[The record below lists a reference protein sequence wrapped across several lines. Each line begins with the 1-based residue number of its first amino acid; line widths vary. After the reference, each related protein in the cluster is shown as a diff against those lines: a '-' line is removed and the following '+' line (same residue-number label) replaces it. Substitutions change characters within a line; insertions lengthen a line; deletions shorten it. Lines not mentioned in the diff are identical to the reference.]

1 MKLFVY
7 KGAIMDSNEK
17 LEIIKKH
24 SPKSPVLKN
33 CLWAFVGGGAICAI
47 GEGVRLLLLS
57 LGVSAEDAPMLV
69 TLLFILI
76 GSLLTA
82 LGVFDLLARKF
93 GAGTLVPVT
102 GFSNSITAEAVEA
115 RYEGYILGVGAKIFT
130 VAGPVIAYSL
140 FSGAIYGV
148 IFFIINLFLG

>member
-1 MKLFVY
+1 MEREK
-7 KGAIMDSNEK
+7 K
-17 LEIIKKH
+17 LEIIKRH
-24 SPKSPVLKN
+24 SPKSPILKN
-33 CLWAFVGGGAICAI
+33 CVWAFFGGGAICAL
-47 GEGVRLLLLS
+47 GEGARLLLLYF
-57 LGVSAEDAPMLV
+57 GVSAEDAPMYV
-69 TLLFILI
+69 TLVFIFL

-82 LGVFDLLARKF
+82 LGVFDCIAKRF

-148 IFFIINLFLG
+148 ILFFVNLFLG

>member
-1 MKLFVY
+1 MDRNKKLHL
-7 KGAIMDSNEK
+7 IE
-17 LEIIKKH
+17 KH
-24 SPKSPVLKN
+24 SLKSPVFKN
-33 CLWAFVGGGAICAI
+33 SIWAFFGGGAICAL
-47 GEGVRLLLLS
+47 GEGIRLFLIL
-57 LGVSAEDAPMLV
+57 LGVLEKDAPMYV
-69 TLLFILI
+69 TLIFIFI

-82 LGVFDLLARKF
+82 LGVFDILAKRL

-140 FSGAIYGV
+140 LSGAIYGV
-148 IFFIINLFLG
+148 ILYFVNLFLG

>member
-1 MKLFVY
+1 MDKNTKLSL
-7 KGAIMDSNEK
+7 IQ
-17 LEIIKKH
+17 KH

-33 CLWAFVGGGAICAI
+33 CIWAFLGGGAICSL
-47 GEGVRLLLLS
+47 GEGARLLLLYF
-57 LGVSAEDAPMLV
+57 GVSEKDAPMLV
-69 TLLFILI
+69 TLIFIFL

-82 LGVFDLLARKF
+82 LGVFDLLARRL

-148 IFFIINLFLG
+148 ILYFINMFLG

>member
-1 MKLFVY
+1 MEREK
-7 KGAIMDSNEK
+7 K
-17 LEIIKKH
+17 LEIIKRH
-24 SPKSPVLKN
+24 SPKSPILKN
-33 CLWAFVGGGAICAI
+33 CVWAFFGGGAICAL
-47 GEGVRLLLLS
+47 GEGARLLLLYF
-57 LGVSAEDAPMLV
+57 GVSTEDAPMYV
-69 TLLFILI
+69 TLVFIFL

-82 LGVFDLLARKF
+82 LGVFDCIAKRF

-148 IFFIINLFLG
+148 ILFFVNLFLG

>member
-1 MKLFVY
+1 MDRNKKLLL
-7 KGAIMDSNEK
+7 IE
-17 LEIIKKH
+17 KH

-33 CLWAFVGGGAICAI
+33 SLWAFFGGGAICAL
-47 GEGVRLLLLS
+47 GEGIRLFLIS
-57 LGVSAEDAPMLV
+57 LGVLEKDAPMYV
-69 TLLFILI
+69 TLIFIFI

-82 LGVFDLLARKF
+82 LGVFDVLAKRL

-130 VAGPVIAYSL
+130 VAGPVILFGL
-140 FSGAIYGV
+140 FSGVVYGV
-148 IFFIINLFLG
+148 IYLVVSMIM

>member
-1 MKLFVY
+1 MEREK
-7 KGAIMDSNEK
+7 K
-17 LEIIKKH
+17 LEIIKRH
-24 SPKSPVLKN
+24 SPKSPILKN
-33 CLWAFVGGGAICAI
+33 CVWAFFGGGAICAL
-47 GEGVRLLLLS
+47 GEGARLLLLYF
-57 LGVSAEDAPMLV
+57 GVSAKDAPMYV
-69 TLLFILI
+69 TLVFIFL

-82 LGVFDLLARKF
+82 LGVFDCIAKRF

-148 IFFIINLFLG
+148 ILFFVNLFLG

>member
-1 MKLFVY
+1 
-7 KGAIMDSNEK
+7 MDRNEK
-17 LEIIKKH
+17 LTLIQKH
-24 SPKSPVLKN
+24 SPKSPIFKN
-33 CLWAFVGGGAICAI
+33 CLWAFFGGGAICAL
-47 GEGVRLLLLS
+47 GEGVRLLLLYF
-57 LGVSAEDAPMLV
+57 GVTSEDAPMYV
-69 TLLFILI
+69 TLIFIFL

-82 LGVFDLLARKF
+82 LGVFDRLAMRL

-140 FSGAIYGV
+140 FSGAVYGV
-148 IFFIINLFLG
+148 ILYFINLFVG

>member
-1 MKLFVY
+1 
-7 KGAIMDSNEK
+7 MDSNEK
-17 LEIIKKH
+17 LEIIKRH

-115 RYEGYILGVGAKIFT
+115 RYEGYILGVGANRRGT
-130 VAGPVIAYSL
+130 RDCL
-140 FSGAIYGV
+140 FAVFGGYIRSNFLYYKSVFGVGYG
-148 IFFIINLFLG
+148 

>member
-1 MKLFVY
+1 MDKNTKLSL
-7 KGAIMDSNEK
+7 IQ
-17 LEIIKKH
+17 KH

-33 CLWAFVGGGAICAI
+33 CIWAFLGGGAICSL
-47 GEGVRLLLLS
+47 GEGARLLLLYF
-57 LGVSAEDAPMLV
+57 GVSEKDAPMLV
-69 TLLFILI
+69 TLIFIFL

-82 LGVFDLLARKF
+82 LGVFDLLARRL

-115 RYEGYILGVGAKIFT
+115 RCEGYILGVGAKIFT

-148 IFFIINLFLG
+148 ILYFINMFLG

>member
-1 MKLFVY
+1 
-7 KGAIMDSNEK
+7 MDRKEK
-17 LEIIKKH
+17 LNLIEKH

-33 CLWAFVGGGAICAI
+33 SLWAFFGGGAICAL
-47 GEGVRLLLLS
+47 GEGVRLLLLYF
-57 LGVSAEDAPMLV
+57 GVSTEDAPMYV
-69 TLLFILI
+69 TLLFIFF

-82 LGVFDLLARKF
+82 LGVFDCLARRF

-102 GFSNSITAEAVEA
+102 GFSNSITSEAVEA

-140 FSGAIYGV
+140 FSGALYGV
-148 IFFIINLFLG
+148 ILYFTNLFMG

>member
-1 MKLFVY
+1 
-7 KGAIMDSNEK
+7 MDRNEK
-17 LEIIKKH
+17 LNLIEKH

-33 CLWAFVGGGAICAI
+33 SLWAFFGGGAICAL
-47 GEGVRLLLLS
+47 GEGIRIFLIF
-57 LGVSAEDAPMLV
+57 LGANEKDAPMYV
-69 TLLFILI
+69 TLIFIFL

-82 LGVFDLLARKF
+82 LGVFDVLAKRL

-130 VAGPVIAYSL
+130 VAGPVVAYSL
-140 FSGAIYGV
+140 LSGAVYGV
-148 IFFIINLFLG
+148 ILYFVNLFMG

>member
-7 KGAIMDSNEK
+7 KGAFMDKSEK
-17 LEIIKKH
+17 LKIIEKH
-24 SPKSPVLKN
+24 SPASPVLKN
-33 CLWAFVGGGAICAI
+33 CIWAFFGGGAICAM
-47 GEGVRLLLLS
+47 GEGIRLLLLYF
-57 LGVSAEDAPMLV
+57 GVSAEDAPMYV
-69 TLLFILI
+69 TLIFIFL

-82 LGVFDLLARKF
+82 LGVFDCIARLF

-140 FSGAIYGV
+140 LSGAIYGV
-148 IFFIINLFLG
+148 ILIFVNLFAG

>member
-1 MKLFVY
+1 MDKKTKLSL
-7 KGAIMDSNEK
+7 IQ
-17 LEIIKKH
+17 KH

-33 CLWAFVGGGAICAI
+33 CIWAFLGGGAICSL
-47 GEGVRLLLLS
+47 GEGARLLLLYF
-57 LGVSAEDAPMLV
+57 GVSEKDAPMLV
-69 TLLFILI
+69 TLIFIFL
-76 GSLLTA
+76 GSLLSA
-82 LGVFDLLARKF
+82 LGVFDLLARRL

-148 IFFIINLFLG
+148 ILYFINMFLG

>member
-1 MKLFVY
+1 MDRNKKLHL
-7 KGAIMDSNEK
+7 IE
-17 LEIIKKH
+17 KH

-33 CLWAFVGGGAICAI
+33 SIWAFFGGGAICAL
-47 GEGVRLLLLS
+47 GEGIRLFLIL
-57 LGVSAEDAPMLV
+57 LGVLEKDAPMYV
-69 TLLFILI
+69 TLIFIFI

-82 LGVFDLLARKF
+82 LGVFDILAKRL

-140 FSGAIYGV
+140 LSGAIYGV
-148 IFFIINLFLG
+148 ILYFVNLFLG

>member
-1 MKLFVY
+1 
-7 KGAIMDSNEK
+7 MDRNKK
-17 LEIIKKH
+17 LEIIKRH

-33 CLWAFVGGGAICAI
+33 SIWAFFGGGAICAL
-47 GEGVRLLLLS
+47 GEGIRLFLIL
-57 LGVSAEDAPMLV
+57 LGVGDKDAPMYV
-69 TLLFILI
+69 TLIFIFI

-82 LGVFDLLARKF
+82 LGVFDILAKRL

-140 FSGAIYGV
+140 LSGAIYGV
-148 IFFIINLFLG
+148 ILYFVNLFLG

>member
-1 MKLFVY
+1 MEREK
-7 KGAIMDSNEK
+7 K
-17 LEIIKKH
+17 LEIIKRH
-24 SPKSPVLKN
+24 SPKSPILKN
-33 CLWAFVGGGAICAI
+33 CVWAFFGGGAICAL
-47 GEGVRLLLLS
+47 GEGARLLLLY
-57 LGVSAEDAPMLV
+57 LGVLAEDAPMYV
-69 TLLFILI
+69 TLVFIFL

-82 LGVFDLLARKF
+82 LGVFDCIAKRF

-148 IFFIINLFLG
+148 ILFFVNLFLG

>member
-1 MKLFVY
+1 MEREK
-7 KGAIMDSNEK
+7 K
-17 LEIIKKH
+17 LEIIERH
-24 SPKSPVLKN
+24 SPMSPILKN
-33 CLWAFVGGGAICAI
+33 CVWAFFGGGAICAL
-47 GEGVRLLLLS
+47 GEGARLLLLYF
-57 LGVSAEDAPMLV
+57 GVSAEDAPMYV
-69 TLLFILI
+69 TLVFIFL

-82 LGVFDLLARKF
+82 LGVFDCIAKRF

-148 IFFIINLFLG
+148 ILFFVNLFLG

>member
-1 MKLFVY
+1 
-7 KGAIMDSNEK
+7 MDKNEK
-17 LEIIKKH
+17 LRLIEKH

-33 CLWAFVGGGAICAI
+33 SLWAFFGGGAICAL
-47 GEGVRLLLLS
+47 GEGIS
-57 LGVSAEDAPMLV
+57 LFLILIGASEKDAPMYV
-69 TLLFILI
+69 TLIFIFL

-82 LGVFDLLARKF
+82 LGVFDILAKRL

-140 FSGAIYGV
+140 LSGAIYGV
-148 IFFIINLFLG
+148 ILYFVNLFLG

>member
-1 MKLFVY
+1 
-7 KGAIMDSNEK
+7 MDKNEK
-17 LEIIKKH
+17 LRIIEKH

-33 CLWAFVGGGAICAI
+33 SLWAFFGGGAICAL
-47 GEGVRLLLLS
+47 GEGIRLFLIS
-57 LGVSAEDAPMLV
+57 LGVLEKDAPMYV
-69 TLLFILI
+69 TLIFIFL

-82 LGVFDLLARKF
+82 LGVFDVLAKRL

-140 FSGAIYGV
+140 LSGAVYGV
-148 IFFIINLFLG
+148 ILYFVNLFMG

>member
-1 MKLFVY
+1 MEREK
-7 KGAIMDSNEK
+7 K

-24 SPKSPVLKN
+24 TPPSPILKN
-33 CLWAFVGGGAICAI
+33 CLWAFFGGGAICAL
-47 GEGVRLLLLS
+47 GEGLRLLLLYF
-57 LGVSAEDAPMLV
+57 GVSEKDAPMYI
-69 TLLFILI
+69 TLIFIFL

-82 LGVFDLLARKF
+82 LGVFDVLARLF

-140 FSGAIYGV
+140 LSGAVYGV
-148 IFFIINLFLG
+148 ILFFVNLFMG

>member
-1 MKLFVY
+1 MDRNKKLLL
-7 KGAIMDSNEK
+7 IE
-17 LEIIKKH
+17 KH

-33 CLWAFVGGGAICAI
+33 SLWAFFGGGAICAL
-47 GEGVRLLLLS
+47 GEGIRLFLIS
-57 LGVSAEDAPMLV
+57 LGVLEKDAPMYV
-69 TLLFILI
+69 TLIFIFI

-82 LGVFDLLARKF
+82 LGVFDILAKRL

-140 FSGAIYGV
+140 LSGAVYGV
-148 IFFIINLFLG
+148 ILYFVNLFMG

>member
-1 MKLFVY
+1 MDKNKKLLL
-7 KGAIMDSNEK
+7 IE
-17 LEIIKKH
+17 KH

-33 CLWAFVGGGAICAI
+33 SLWAFFGGGAICAL
-47 GEGVRLLLLS
+47 GEGLRLLLIS
-57 LGVSAEDAPMLV
+57 LGVGDKDAPMYV
-69 TLLFILI
+69 TLIFIFI
-76 GSLLTA
+76 GSILTA
-82 LGVFDLLARKF
+82 FGVFDCIAKRF

-140 FSGAIYGV
+140 LSGAIYGV
-148 IFFIINLFLG
+148 ILYFVNLFLG